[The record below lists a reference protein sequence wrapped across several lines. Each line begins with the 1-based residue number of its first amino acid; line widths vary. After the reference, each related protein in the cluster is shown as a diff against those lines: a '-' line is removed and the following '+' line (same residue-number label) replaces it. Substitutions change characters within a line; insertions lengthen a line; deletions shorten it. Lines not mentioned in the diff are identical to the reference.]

1 MAQNKRRTPAI
12 PLRDQREPFAGF
24 HRFPY
29 FQEAA
34 PVPAN
39 PVIDYRTVRQW
50 IGLFKELGLYG
61 QATSPFPY
69 FEQPKPVIGMR
80 YGQGVLVGTVGEA
93 YMVPSVYYTFPFAA
107 GLRGGRGAA
116 IMLAQ
121 RPPITDP
128 KRLRARIHR
137 RPH

>member
-1 MAQNKRRTPAI
+1 MGQNKRRTPAI
-12 PLRDQREPFAGF
+12 PLRGQREPFAGF

-80 YGQGVLVGTVGEA
+80 YGQGVLVG
-93 YMVPSVYYTFPFAA
+93 PAA
-107 GLRGGRGAA
+107 GPEQWVTGRY
-116 IMLAQ
+116 Q
-121 RPPITDP
+121 RFPYFEQPANPVI
-128 KRLRARIHR
+128 R
-137 RPH
+137 RFLTLGVGY